1 MESDNGTIL
10 TFRRLIELID
20 EIADVMNSSFGIN
33 GKAVLLSQ
41 KSPRTICVTK
51 VSQSVFT
58 FFLLPNT

>member
-1 MESDNGTIL
+1 MESDIGTML

-20 EIADVMNSSFGIN
+20 EIADVMNSAFGIN

-51 VSQSVFT
+51 VSESVCY
-58 FFLLPNT
+58 LLLLLNT